1 LVASVLL
8 EPGRRHVLA
17 SPLLLLYVAV
27 GERLL
32 GVHSDVG
39 HVAGRHVALGHTRP
53 VLLGREVGARGLFG
67 GINGIGVIHTAVAGW
82 GFGGVQAGLGRC

>member
-1 LVASVLL
+1 MASVLL

-17 SPLLLLYVAV
+17 SPLRLHVAV
-27 GERLL
+27 GKRLL

-39 HVAGRHVALGHTRP
+39 HVAGRHVALGHPGP

-67 GINGIGVIHTAVAGW
+67 GIDGIGVIHTAVAGW
-82 GFGGVQAGLGRC
+82 GLGGVQASLRRFQ